1 MIVEVVDVEIE
12 LERHGGT
19 ANLNIRD
26 ARATVAIK

>member
-12 LERHGGT
+12 LELHGGT
-19 ANLNIRD
+19 ANIRD